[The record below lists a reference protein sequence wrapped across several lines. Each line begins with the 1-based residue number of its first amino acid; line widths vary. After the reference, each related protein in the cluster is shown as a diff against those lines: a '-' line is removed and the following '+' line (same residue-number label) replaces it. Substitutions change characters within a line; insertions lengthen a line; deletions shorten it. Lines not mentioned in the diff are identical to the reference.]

1 VAAKNFSRKVNDII
15 KYLLRYEKIYFMLM
29 GIIHGMTN
37 LGGSLLT
44 AIVHSKEYEKK
55 ITRVTVAVAYAT
67 FAIFQIMTLVLLGFR
82 IDNRLSENG
91 IYLIVGLTI
100 FILTEKIV
108 YMEINN
114 ENYARGFATFLI
126 LSGLLLCIKSF

>member
-1 VAAKNFSRKVNDII
+1 
-15 KYLLRYEKIYFMLM
+15 
-29 GIIHGMTN
+29 
-37 LGGSLLT
+37 
-44 AIVHSKEYEKK
+44 
-55 ITRVTVAVAYAT
+55 
-67 FAIFQIMTLVLLGFR
+67 MTLAVLGFR
-82 IDNRLSENG
+82 IDIRLSDNG

-114 ENYARGFATFLI
+114 ENYARSFATFLL